1 MRRGGRVL
9 VLLGIILGLITAGG
23 TFLVLSTSQPQIQQ
37 VPTQPVVIALQN
49 IPARTE
55 INPQA
60 LGIQQ
65 WPEPIPPGASQ
76 KIEDVAGK
84 LATVPIYPGQILLQQ
99 MYIDKAKAQ
108 TTGSNASYIIPD
120 GKVAV
125 AFSINLVS
133 GVANALQPGDSV
145 DILLTLNPST
155 LQGPAATTTAPRT
168 ATTGTEGQPVTQL
181 MLQDIPIL
189 QVGSWAAA
197 PASSGQQQAPA
208 GDILTFVLDR
218 QDALALKSA
227 SEQGSIQLVLRPAG
241 DHKQVTTE
249 PVTLQ
254 YLNKRFNFNL
264 LPATR

>member
-23 TFLVLSTSQPQIQQ
+23 TFLVLSTSQPQTQQ

-84 LATVPIYPGQILLQQ
+84 LATVPIYQGQIILPQ
-99 MYIDKAKAQ
+99 MYVNKATAKA
-108 TTGSNASYIIPD
+108 TGSNASYLIPD

-125 AFSINLVS
+125 AYSINAVS

-145 DILLTLNPST
+145 DLLLTLSPSSIPT
-155 LQGPAATTTAPRT
+155 QTTTTAARA

-181 MLQDIPIL
+181 MLQDVLIL